1 MSGTSVAVLL
11 KPLGWL
17 CCGAG
22 ARRWVWGLLLA
33 CMATSA
39 SAAWVRLRG
48 DGVVTVLVD
57 PANITRSTGRA
68 TMWSVINY
76 TQPRKTAEGKEFV
89 SSKQQI
95 EYDCAQERSRN
106 LSFSRHTEYTGW
118 GEAVYTNTAL
128 GEWTALP
135 AGSVGAALRKFACR
149 LP

>member
-1 MSGTSVAVLL
+1 MKLQRMTAGACPWVLGVLL
-11 KPLGWL
+11 V
-17 CCGAG
+17 CVAG
-22 ARRWVWGLLLA
+22 
-33 CMATSA
+33 SA

-57 PANITRSTGRA
+57 PSNIARSTGRA

-76 TQPRKTAEGKEFV
+76 TQPRKTVDGKQFV

-95 EYDCAQERSRN
+95 EYDCVEARSRH
-106 LSFSRHTEYTGW
+106 LAFTRHTEYTGW
-118 GEAVYTNTAL
+118 GEVVYTNNAL

-135 AGSVGAALRKFACR
+135 PGSIGDALRTFACR

>member
-1 MSGTSVAVLL
+1 MFLRAER
-11 KPLGWL
+11 KPS
-17 CCGAG
+17 
-22 ARRWVWGLLLA
+22 RRWVICVMGALLVGA
-33 CMATSA
+33 AGQA

-48 DGVVTVLVD
+48 DGVVTVLAD

-76 TQPRKTAEGKEFV
+76 TQARKTADGRQFF

-95 EYDCAQERSRN
+95 EYDCVEARSRN
-106 LSFSRHTEYTGW
+106 LAFTRHAEYTGW
-118 GEAVYTNTAL
+118 GEVVYTNNAL

-135 AGSVGAALRKFACR
+135 PGSIGDALRVFACR

>member
-1 MSGTSVAVLL
+1 MKLQLQTGRAGPWVL
-11 KPLGWL
+11 G
-17 CCGAG
+17 
-22 ARRWVWGLLLA
+22 VLLA
-33 CMATSA
+33 CVAGSA

-48 DGVVTVLVD
+48 DGAVTVLAD

-76 TQPRKTAEGKEFV
+76 TQARKTADGREFF

-95 EYDCAQERSRN
+95 EYDCVEARSRH
-106 LSFSRHTEYTGW
+106 LAFTRHTEYTGW
-118 GEAVYTNTAL
+118 GEVVYTNNAL

-135 AGSVGAALRKFACR
+135 PGSIGDALRKFACR